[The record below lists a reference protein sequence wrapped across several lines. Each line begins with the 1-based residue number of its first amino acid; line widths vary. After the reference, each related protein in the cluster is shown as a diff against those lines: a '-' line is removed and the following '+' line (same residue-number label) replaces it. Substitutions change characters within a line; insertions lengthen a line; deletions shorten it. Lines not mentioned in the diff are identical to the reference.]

1 MLQDLFSPVIDNT
14 SSAEVATSAPMFYYF
29 ITIQNETPFSNNVF

>member
-1 MLQDLFSPVIDNT
+1 MLQDLFSPVIDN
-14 SSAEVATSAPMFYYF
+14 SSAEVATSALMFYCF